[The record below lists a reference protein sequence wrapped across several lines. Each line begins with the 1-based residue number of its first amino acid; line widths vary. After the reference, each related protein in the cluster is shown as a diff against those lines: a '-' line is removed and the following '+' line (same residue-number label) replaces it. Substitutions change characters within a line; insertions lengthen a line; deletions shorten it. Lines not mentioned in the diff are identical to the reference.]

1 MSRESIENLTKDL
14 KDILIKTKK
23 ELKNKDE
30 IIKKRRGINDI
41 TKKEFHKIYDENNK
55 LKKQLQ
61 QYEVYIKTQQI
72 EKRRKE
78 KNEFERQK
86 KELQRR
92 KNEQE
97 SDLSMLNELKKLKKI
112 DFLNSLSNKKSKKN
126 EE

>member
-23 ELKNKDE
+23 ELKNKDD
-30 IIKKRRGINDI
+30 IIKKHRGINDL
-41 TKKEFHKIYDENNK
+41 TKKEYQKMYEENSK

-72 EKRRKE
+72 EKRRKG

-86 KELQRR
+86 K
-92 KNEQE
+92 
-97 SDLSMLNELKKLKKI
+97 
-112 DFLNSLSNKKSKKN
+112 NSKEEKTNKKVI
-126 EE
+126 